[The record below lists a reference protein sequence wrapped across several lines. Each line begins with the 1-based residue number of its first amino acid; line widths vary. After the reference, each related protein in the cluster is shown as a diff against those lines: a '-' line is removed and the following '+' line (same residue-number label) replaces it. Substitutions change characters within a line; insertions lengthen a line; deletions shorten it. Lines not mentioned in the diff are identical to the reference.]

1 MGYDGHPTSCLCPSC
16 GHHRETRRVA
26 NRRMRARRRRGEP
39 AYGDYDAVRAHL
51 RELVDA
57 GCARRWIADV
67 ARVRPETV
75 SDLLLGRRR
84 RVLADTAYALL
95 AVRPH
100 RTAKAAAR
108 DDHALIPAVGTTRRL
123 RALAAN
129 GHPLYRIA
137 DETGVARTHVRS
149 LARGPQPLV
158 TTAVARKVAAVYDRL
173 WNVDGG
179 SVHTRNRA
187 AALGWVP
194 PLAWDD
200 DTIDNPDA
208 KPYRYARRRSRRA
221 PGALAEDAA
230 DLVRQ
235 GYTRAQ
241 AAERLGVTADAVTAA
256 WLRSG
261 LISKETQHDVA

>member
-16 GHHRETRRVA
+16 GHHREIRRVA

-39 AYGDYDAVRAHL
+39 AYGDYNAVLTHL

-67 ARVRPETV
+67 AHVRPETV

-84 RVLADTAYALL
+84 RVRADTATALL
-95 AVRPH
+95 AVRPQ
-100 RTAKAAAR
+100 RATRAAAR
-108 DDHALIPAVGTTRRL
+108 DDHALIPAIGTTRRL
-123 RALAAN
+123 RALAAI

-137 DETGVARTHVRS
+137 DRTGVARTHLRS
-149 LARGPQPLV
+149 LARGAQALV
-158 TTAVARKVAAVYDRL
+158 TTAIARKIAVAYDRL
-173 WNVDGG
+173 WNVEGD
-179 SVHTRNRA
+179 SVHTRSRA
-187 AALGWVP
+187 KTLGWMP

-200 DTIDNPDA
+200 DTIDHPDA
-208 KPYRYARRRSRRA
+208 KPHRHERRRKKRA
-221 PGALAEDAA
+221 AGVLAEEAA
-230 DLVRQ
+230 ELARQ

-261 LISKETQHDVA
+261 LMPKEAQHDVA